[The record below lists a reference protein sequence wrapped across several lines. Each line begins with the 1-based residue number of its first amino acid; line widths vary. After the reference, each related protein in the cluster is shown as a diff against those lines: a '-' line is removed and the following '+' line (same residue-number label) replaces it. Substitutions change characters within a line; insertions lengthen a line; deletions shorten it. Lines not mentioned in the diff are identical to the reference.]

1 MKLKVIW
8 SDFAEKQL
16 DLIYEYYLL
25 KISAATAKKIAQNI
39 LSQTEILKDNPY
51 LGQRENLLLN
61 RKIEYHYL
69 IYTNYK
75 IIYSVDKQNGFVK
88 IADIFDSRQNPVKIT
103 RRK

>member
-16 DLIYEYYLL
+16 DEIYEYYLT
-25 KISAATAKKIAQNI
+25 KISVITAKKIAQSI
-39 LSQTEILKDNPY
+39 LSQTEVLKDNPY
-51 LGQRENLLLN
+51 LGQKEKLLIN
-61 RKIEYHYL
+61 RKIVYRYL
-69 IYTNYK
+69 VYTNYK
-75 IIYSVDKQNGFVK
+75 IIYSIDEQNGFVK

>member
-1 MKLKVIW
+1 MKLKVVW

-16 DLIYEYYLL
+16 DEIYEYYHTQ
-25 KISAATAKKIAQNI
+25 ISAITAKKIAQSI

-51 LGQRENLLLN
+51 LGQKENLLIN
-61 RKIEYHYL
+61 RKIEYRYL

-75 IIYSVDKQNGFVK
+75 IIYSIDEQNGFVK

>member
-25 KISAATAKKIAQNI
+25 KISVATAKKIAQNI

-88 IADIFDSRQNPVKIT
+88 IADIFDSRQNPIKIT

>member
-16 DLIYEYYLL
+16 DEIYEYYQL
-25 KISAATAKKIAQNI
+25 KISAITAKKIAVGI
-39 LSQTEILKDNPY
+39 LSQTEILEENPY
-51 LGQRENLLLN
+51 LGQRENLLIN
-61 RKIEYHYL
+61 RKIEYRYL

-75 IIYSVDKQNGFVK
+75 IIYSVDEQNGFVK
-88 IADIFDSRQNPVKIT
+88 IADIFDSRQNPVKII

>member
-16 DLIYEYYLL
+16 DEIYEYYLT
-25 KISAATAKKIAQNI
+25 KISVITAKKIARSI
-39 LSQTEILKDNPY
+39 LSQTEVLKDNPY
-51 LGQRENLLLN
+51 LGQKENLLIN
-61 RKIEYHYL
+61 RKIEYRYL
-69 IYTNYK
+69 VYTNYK
-75 IIYSVDKQNGFVK
+75 IIYSIDEQNGFVK